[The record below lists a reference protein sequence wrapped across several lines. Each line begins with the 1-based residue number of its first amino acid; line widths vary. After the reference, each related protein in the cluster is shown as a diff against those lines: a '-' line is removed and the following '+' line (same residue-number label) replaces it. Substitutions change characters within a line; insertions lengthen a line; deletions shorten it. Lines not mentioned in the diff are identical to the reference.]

1 MYEFSQL
8 RCFAAVAEELH
19 FGRAAARLN
28 MTQPPL
34 SRQIQLLEHAI
45 GAGLLERTSRSVRLT
60 PAGRAFYAEARRIL
74 DLAEGAGLAAKRV
87 ARGEAGSVKIGFT
100 AAASYGFLPRLIA
113 AARTAMPEVD
123 LALKE
128 MVTADQTE
136 ALSSGRIDL
145 GLMRPPIDR
154 RAGIEAVCV
163 ARERL
168 LLAVPRGHELAT
180 AAGREPA
187 AIGDLDR
194 QPLIMYSP
202 VEGRYFYDLLAGLF
216 QAAGVAPN
224 HVQHISQAHTMLAL
238 VSAGIGVAI
247 VPEAARSLHFG
258 GVVLRPLRLPSK
270 AAAELFAVWRRD
282 NNNPALHVLR
292 ERVLRALAED
302 GR

>member
-1 MYEFSQL
+1 MFELGQL

-34 SRQIQLLEHAI
+34 SRQIQLLEHAL
-45 GAGLLERTSRSVRLT
+45 GVALFERTSRSVRLT
-60 PAGRAFYAEARRIL
+60 PAGRAFHAEARRVL

-87 ARGEAGSVKIGFT
+87 ARGEAGSVTIGFT

-113 AARTAMPEVD
+113 AARAEMPDVD

-136 ALSSGRIDL
+136 ALSSGRID
-145 GLMRPPIDR
+145 R
-154 RAGIEAVCV
+154 RGAAEAVCV

-168 LLAVPRGHELAT
+168 MLAVPRGHRL
-180 AAGREPA
+180 AAGREPSIA
-187 AIGDLDR
+187 DLDR

-202 VEGRYFYDLLAGLF
+202 VEGRYFYDLIAGLF
-216 QAAGVAPN
+216 QAAGVAPD

-238 VSAGIGVAI
+238 VGAGIGAAL
-247 VPEAARSLHFG
+247 VPEAARSLRFE
-258 GVVLRPLRLPSK
+258 GVVLRPLRLPAE

-282 NNNPALHVLR
+282 NGNPALQVLR
-292 ERVLRALAED
+292 DRVLRGLAQD
-302 GR
+302 RR

>member
-1 MYEFSQL
+1 MFELSQL

-34 SRQIQLLEHAI
+34 SRQIQLLEHAL
-45 GAGLLERTSRSVRLT
+45 GVGLFERTSRSVRLT

-87 ARGEAGSVKIGFT
+87 ARGEAGSVTIGFT

-113 AARTAMPEVD
+113 AARTEMPDVD

-128 MVTADQTE
+128 MVTAEQTE
-136 ALSSGRIDL
+136 ALSSERIDL

-154 RAGIEAVCV
+154 RGAAEAVCV

-168 LLAVPRGHELAT
+168 MLAVPRGHALAT
-180 AAGREPA
+180 GREPA
-187 AIGDLDR
+187 IADLDR

-202 VEGRYFYDLLAGLF
+202 VEGRYFYDLIAGLF
-216 QAAGVAPN
+216 QAAGVAP
-224 HVQHISQAHTMLAL
+224 HHAQHISQAHTMLAL
-238 VSAGIGVAI
+238 VGAGIGAAV
-247 VPEAARSLHFG
+247 VPEAARSLRFE
-258 GVVLRPLRLPSK
+258 GVVVRPLRLPAK

-282 NNNPALHVLR
+282 NNNPALQVLR
-292 ERVLRALAED
+292 DRVLRGLAQDE
-302 GR
+302 R

>member
-1 MYEFSQL
+1 MFELSQL
-8 RCFAAVAEELH
+8 RCFAAVAKELH

-34 SRQIQLLEHAI
+34 SRQVQLLEHVL
-45 GAGLLERTSRSVRLT
+45 GVGLFERTSRSVRLT
-60 PAGRAFYAEARRIL
+60 PAGCAFFAEARRIL

-87 ARGEAGSVKIGFT
+87 ARGEAGSVTIGFT
-100 AAASYGFLPRLIA
+100 AAASYGLLPRLIA
-113 AARTAMPEVD
+113 AARTEMPEVD

-145 GLMRPPIDR
+145 GLLRPPVDQR
-154 RAGIEAVCV
+154 GGAEAVCV

-168 LLAVPRGHELAT
+168 MLAVPRGHPL

-187 AIGDLDR
+187 IGNLDR

-216 QAAGVAPN
+216 QAAGVAPD

-238 VSAGIGVAI
+238 VGAGIGVAL
-247 VPEAARSLHFG
+247 VPEAARSLRFD
-258 GVVLRPLRLPSK
+258 GVVLRPLRLPVK

-282 NNNPALHVLR
+282 NKNPALQVLR
-292 ERVLRALAED
+292 DRVLRGLAQD
-302 GR
+302 KR

>member
-1 MYEFSQL
+1 MFELSQL

-34 SRQIQLLEHAI
+34 SRQVQLLEHAL
-45 GAGLLERTSRSVRLT
+45 GVGLFERTSRSVKLT
-60 PAGRAFYAEARRIL
+60 PAGRAFHAEARRIL

-87 ARGEAGSVKIGFT
+87 ARGEAGSVTIGFT

-113 AARTAMPEVD
+113 AARAEMPEVD

-145 GLMRPPIDR
+145 GLLRPPIDR
-154 RAGIEAVCV
+154 RGGVEALCV

-168 LLAVPRGHELAT
+168 LLAAPRGHPL
-180 AAGREPA
+180 AAGREPV
-187 AIGDLDR
+187 IRDLDR
-194 QPLIMYSP
+194 QPLVMYSP
-202 VEGRYFYDLLAGLF
+202 VEGRYFHDLLAGLF
-216 QAAGVAPN
+216 QAAGVAPH

-238 VSAGIGVAI
+238 VGAGIGVAL
-247 VPEAARSLHFG
+247 VPEAARSLRFD
-258 GVVLRPLRLPSK
+258 GVVLRPLRLPAK

-282 NNNPALHVLR
+282 NKNPALQVLR
-292 ERVLRALAED
+292 DRVLRGLAQD

>member
-1 MYEFSQL
+1 MFELRHL

-34 SRQIQLLEHAI
+34 SRQVQLLEHAL
-45 GAGLLERTSRSVRLT
+45 GVGLFERTSRSVKLT
-60 PAGRAFYAEARRIL
+60 PAGRAFHAEARRIL

-87 ARGEAGSVKIGFT
+87 ARGEAGSVTIGFT
-100 AAASYGFLPRLIA
+100 AAASYGLLPRLIA
-113 AARTAMPEVD
+113 AARTEMPGVD
-123 LALKE
+123 LALRE

-145 GLMRPPIDR
+145 GLLRPPVDR
-154 RAGIEAVCV
+154 RGGAEAVCV

-168 LLAVPRGHELAT
+168 LLAVPRGHPL
-180 AAGREPA
+180 AAGREP

-202 VEGRYFYDLLAGLF
+202 VEGRYFYDLIAGLF
-216 QAAGVAPN
+216 QAAGVVPD

-238 VSAGIGVAI
+238 VGAGIGVAL
-247 VPEAARSLHFG
+247 VPEAARSLRFE
-258 GVVLRPLRLPSK
+258 GVVLRPLRLRAK

-282 NNNPALHVLR
+282 NKNPALQVLR
-292 ERVLRALAED
+292 DRVLRGLAQD
-302 GR
+302 KR

>member
-1 MYEFSQL
+1 MFELSQL

-34 SRQIQLLEHAI
+34 SRQVQLLEHAL
-45 GAGLLERTSRSVRLT
+45 GVGLFERTSRSVKLT
-60 PAGRAFYAEARRIL
+60 PAGRAFHAEARRIL

-87 ARGEAGSVKIGFT
+87 ARGEAGSVTIGFT

-113 AARTAMPEVD
+113 AARAEMPEVD

-145 GLMRPPIDR
+145 GLLRPPIDR
-154 RAGIEAVCV
+154 RGGAEAVCV

-168 LLAVPRGHELAT
+168 MLAVPRGHAL
-180 AAGREPA
+180 AAGREA
-187 AIGDLDR
+187 AIRDLDR

-216 QAAGVAPN
+216 QAAGVAPD

-238 VSAGIGVAI
+238 VGAGIGVAL
-247 VPEAARSLHFG
+247 VPEAARSLRFE
-258 GVVLRPLRLPSK
+258 GVVLRPLRLPAK
-270 AAAELFAVWRRD
+270 AAAELFAVWGRD
-282 NNNPALHVLR
+282 NKNPALQVLR
-292 ERVLRALAED
+292 DRVLRGLAQD
-302 GR
+302 KR

>member
-1 MYEFSQL
+1 MFELSQL

-19 FGRAAARLN
+19 FGRAAARLH

-34 SRQIQLLEHAI
+34 SRQVQLLEHAL
-45 GAGLLERTSRSVRLT
+45 GVGLFERTSRSVRLT
-60 PAGRAFYAEARRIL
+60 PAGRAFHAEARRIL

-87 ARGEAGSVKIGFT
+87 ARGEAGSVTIGFT

-113 AARTAMPEVD
+113 AARAEMPGVD

-145 GLMRPPIDR
+145 GLVRPPIDR
-154 RAGIEAVCV
+154 RGGAEAVRV

-168 LLAVPRGHELAT
+168 LLAVPRGHKL
-180 AAGREPA
+180 AAGREP

-216 QAAGVAPN
+216 QAAGVAPD

-238 VSAGIGVAI
+238 VGAGIGAAL
-247 VPEAARSLHFG
+247 VPEAARSLRFE
-258 GVVLRPLRLPSK
+258 GVALRPLRLPAK

-282 NNNPALHVLR
+282 NKNPALQVLR
-292 ERVLRALAED
+292 ERVLRGLAQD
-302 GR
+302 KS

>member
-1 MYEFSQL
+1 MFELSHL

-34 SRQIQLLEHAI
+34 SRQVQLLEHAL
-45 GAGLLERTSRSVRLT
+45 GVGLFERTSRSVRLT

-87 ARGEAGSVKIGFT
+87 ARGEAGSVTIGFT

-113 AARTAMPEVD
+113 AARAEMPEVD
-123 LALKE
+123 LALRE

-145 GLMRPPIDR
+145 GLLRPPVDR
-154 RAGIEAVCV
+154 RGGAEAVCV

-168 LLAVPRGHELAT
+168 VLAVPRGHPL

-187 AIGDLDR
+187 IRDLDR

-216 QAAGVAPN
+216 QAAGVAPR

-238 VSAGIGVAI
+238 VGAGIGVAL
-247 VPEAARSLHFG
+247 VPEAARSLRFD
-258 GVVLRPLRLPSK
+258 GVVLRPLRLPAK

-282 NNNPALHVLR
+282 NKNPALQVLR
-292 ERVLRALAED
+292 DRVLRGLAQEE
-302 GR
+302 R

>member
-1 MYEFSQL
+1 MFELSQL

-34 SRQIQLLEHAI
+34 SRQIQLLEHALGI
-45 GAGLLERTSRSVRLT
+45 GLFERTSRSVRLT
-60 PAGRAFYAEARRIL
+60 PAGRAFHAEARRIL

-87 ARGEAGSVKIGFT
+87 ARGEAGSVTVGFT
-100 AAASYGFLPRLIA
+100 AAASYGLLPRLIA
-113 AARTAMPEVD
+113 AARTEMPDVD

-128 MVTADQTE
+128 MVTADQTD

-154 RAGIEAVCV
+154 RGGAEAVCV

-168 LLAVPRGHELAT
+168 MLAVPRGHRLAT
-180 AAGREPA
+180 GREPA
-187 AIGDLDR
+187 TVGCLDR

-216 QAAGVAPN
+216 RAAGVVPD

-238 VSAGIGVAI
+238 VGAGIGVAL
-247 VPEAARSLHFG
+247 VPEAARSLRFD
-258 GVVLRPLRLPSK
+258 GVVLRPLRLPAE
-270 AAAELFAVWRRD
+270 AAAQLFAVWRRD
-282 NNNPALHVLR
+282 NTNPALPVLR
-292 ERVLRALAED
+292 DRVLRGLKRD